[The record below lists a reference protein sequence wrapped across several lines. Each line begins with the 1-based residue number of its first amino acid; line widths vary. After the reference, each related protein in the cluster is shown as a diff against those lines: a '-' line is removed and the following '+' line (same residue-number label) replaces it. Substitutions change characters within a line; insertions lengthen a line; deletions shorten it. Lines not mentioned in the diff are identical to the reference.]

1 MLLANVRTPKE
12 RLGDLRAQQSANL
25 VGSKR
30 LVEMIGRFGR
40 DAVLG
45 GMEQLQDYSKR
56 LMVKEIEKMLEK
68 TVRAIDYLDNDG
80 FDTKNI
86 PIRVKITA
94 HSGQLEFDF
103 TGSSSHVKGP
113 LNADFSITL
122 SAMYYVDR
130 CITHPTNPSNDEFY
144 QPAPLHHP
152 ALI

>member
-30 LVEMIGRFGR
+30 LIEMIGKFGR

-56 LMVKEIEKMLEK
+56 LMGKEIEKMPEK

-86 PIRVKITA
+86 PIQVKITA
-94 HSGQLEFDF
+94 HGGQLDVDF
-103 TGSSSHVKGP
+103 TGSASPDNGP
-113 LNADFSITL
+113 LKAYL
-122 SAMYYVDR
+122 
-130 CITHPTNPSNDEFY
+130 
-144 QPAPLHHP
+144 
-152 ALI
+152 